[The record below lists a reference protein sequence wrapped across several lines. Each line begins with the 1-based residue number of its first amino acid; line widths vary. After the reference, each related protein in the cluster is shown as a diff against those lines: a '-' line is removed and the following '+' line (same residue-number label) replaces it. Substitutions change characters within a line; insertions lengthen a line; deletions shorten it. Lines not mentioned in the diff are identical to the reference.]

1 MIDVAPTTTVSEI
14 VTADPRAAAVFEQFG
29 IDFCCGGR
37 RTFDEACRAA
47 AVDPGAV
54 VSALDVLPSAAD
66 REGDAAHWP
75 LPRLID
81 YIVSTHHA
89 YVRTSMPAIARYL
102 AKLNEAHGARH
113 PELARVGAYFDQ
125 VRIDLEQ
132 HMMKEE
138 RVLFPYVRDLAERPE
153 LAGRMPSPFGTIENP
168 IRMMERE
175 HQEAAEAMRTIRE
188 LTRGYVAPEDGC
200 ATYGACLAELQRFE
214 RDLHR
219 HVHLENNVL
228 FPAAVRIEQLHGAGE

>member
-102 AKLNEAHGARH
+102 ASSTKRTARAI
-113 PELARVGAYFDQ
+113 PSSRASAR
-125 VRIDLEQ
+125 I
-132 HMMKEE
+132 
-138 RVLFPYVRDLAERPE
+138 
-153 LAGRMPSPFGTIENP
+153 SI
-168 IRMMERE
+168 
-175 HQEAAEAMRTIRE
+175 
-188 LTRGYVAPEDGC
+188 GC
-200 ATYGACLAELQRFE
+200 ESTS
-214 RDLHR
+214 
-219 HVHLENNVL
+219 NS
-228 FPAAVRIEQLHGAGE
+228 I